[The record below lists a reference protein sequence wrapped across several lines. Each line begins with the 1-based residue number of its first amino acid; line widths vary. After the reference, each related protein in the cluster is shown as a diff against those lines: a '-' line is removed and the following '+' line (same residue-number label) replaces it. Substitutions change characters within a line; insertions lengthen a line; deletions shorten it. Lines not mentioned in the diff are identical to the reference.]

1 MKNINDIIYESL
13 LGGEREIEE
22 KTLNA
27 AGRAMVDN
35 FYGDV
40 KMSGYLPK
48 DILGRDLHEGDLVI
62 CKHVGC
68 CALGIIEK
76 INGGKCAVYI
86 GVPNKNRTASGEIP
100 TRDNC
105 KEMIKITPEIAQL
118 IMGVK

>member
-1 MKNINDIIYESL
+1 MKTISEILQESIL
-13 LGGEREIEE
+13 DGEKEIEARA
-22 KTLNA
+22 LNSI
-27 AGRAMVDN
+27 GREMVDN
-35 FYGDV
+35 FYGDI
-40 KMSGYLPK
+40 KLGGYSSK
-48 DILGRDLHEGDLVI
+48 DILGRDLHEGDIVI

-86 GVPNKNRTASGEIP
+86 GVPIKNRTASGEIP

-118 IMGVK
+118 IMDMK